1 MKNHFEDSK
10 LFYAHEISNITKEE
24 INILMKRSIDFLR
37 NYYNRLSSNPL
48 SNKYCIVIN
57 KIKNK
62 RVLKVMGE
70 HINDLLKE
78 VK

>member
-1 MKNHFEDSK
+1 MINKFENSK
-10 LFYAHEISNITKEE
+10 LFYANEISNITKEE

-37 NYYNRLSSNPL
+37 KYYSRLKSNPL
-48 SNKYCIVIN
+48 SNKYCIAIN

-62 RVLKVMGE
+62 RVLKIMAE

-78 VK
+78 E